1 MRAKKTYTG
10 NKDGVAAG
18 ERPGLTELIKHLVY
32 LSEGALWNNGTFVN
46 RPNAQFQ
53 ESVCACHRQ
62 SSRP

>member
-18 ERPGLTELIKHLVY
+18 ERPGLTELSQAPCLSKRRCVVEQRHLRQQ
-32 LSEGALWNNGTFVN
+32 T
-46 RPNAQFQ
+46 NAGFQ

-62 SSRP
+62 GSRP